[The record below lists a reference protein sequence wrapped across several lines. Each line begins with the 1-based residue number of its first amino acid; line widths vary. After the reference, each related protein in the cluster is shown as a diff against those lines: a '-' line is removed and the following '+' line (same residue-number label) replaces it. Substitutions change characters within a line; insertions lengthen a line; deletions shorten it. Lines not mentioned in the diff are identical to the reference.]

1 MLSNKRIDV
10 RLSILPEHF
19 ERLFVKISGNTI
31 LITGGTSGIGLGLAL
46 RFHTA
51 GNKVIVAG
59 RRKELLDR
67 ITTDHPG
74 IEAVV
79 LDVGDSA
86 SILGASEVIAAR
98 YPELNVL
105 INNAG
110 IMHWEDVRDSAG
122 LQIAEDT
129 ITTNLLGSI
138 RMVYAFLPHLLKKG
152 DAAILNVTS
161 ALAFVPFPA
170 TPTYSA
176 TKAALHSFTESLRVQ
191 LADTS
196 VQVTEIP
203 PGVRTTLLGQQ
214 QDENAMPLE
223 DFLSEAMTLLQANPK
238 AQEVVVERA
247 KPIRDAA
254 ANGAYGNLLTMFS
267 TIKAPRS

>member
-1 MLSNKRIDV
+1 MK
-10 RLSILPEHF
+10 F
-19 ERLFVKISGNTI
+19 SGNTI

-46 RFHTA
+46 RFHEA

-59 RRKELLDR
+59 RRRELLDR
-67 ITTDHPG
+67 ITTEHPG

-79 LDVGDSA
+79 LDVADGA
-86 SILGASEVIAAR
+86 SIARASESIAAR

-110 IMHWEDVRDSAG
+110 IMHWEDVRDPDC

-138 RMVYAFLPHLLKKG
+138 RMVYAFLPQLLKKG
-152 DAAILNVTS
+152 DAAILNVSS

-170 TPTYSA
+170 SPTYSA

-191 LADTS
+191 MADTS
-196 VQVTEIP
+196 IQVIEIVP
-203 PGVRTTLLGQQ
+203 PGVQTTLLGQQ

-223 DFLSEAMTLLQANPK
+223 DFLTETMTLLQATPE
-238 AQEVVVERA
+238 AQEIVVERA
-247 KPIRDAA
+247 KPIRDAV
-254 ANGAYGNLLTMFS
+254 ANGGYGNLLTMFS